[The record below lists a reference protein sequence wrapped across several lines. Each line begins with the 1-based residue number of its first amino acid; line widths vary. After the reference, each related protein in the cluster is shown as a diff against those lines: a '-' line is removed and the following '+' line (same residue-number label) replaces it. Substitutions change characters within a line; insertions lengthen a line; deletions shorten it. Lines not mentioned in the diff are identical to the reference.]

1 MKRFFCNYYWSLMLR
16 STNYGWSTWLMARPF
31 PSREMGSCCFS
42 TTRGEVRVSRSIARL
57 NNDLFLFVFEKFLL
71 VVTYY
76 MWLADRVCGISIS
89 LFPFAW
95 PVVACWLPDPI
106 YVDISRVEFWKNIPS
121 RNFKGGGE
129 SSHEKYNVQGGK
141 DKWIQGNSAAC
152 MSNGFI
158 LKWKDTH
165 TLMPY

>member
-1 MKRFFCNYYWSLMLR
+1 MSSNSHSTSIKILKRFFCNYYWSLMLR

-76 MWLADRVCGISIS
+76 MWLAGRPGVWHIYFFISFRMACGCVLATRSNICRHLTCGILKKYSIS
-89 LFPFAW
+89 QFQRRRGKFAW
-95 PVVACWLPDPI
+95 
-106 YVDISRVEFWKNIPS
+106 E
-121 RNFKGGGE
+121 
-129 SSHEKYNVQGGK
+129 VQRTRRK
-141 DKWIQGNSAAC
+141 R
-152 MSNGFI
+152 
-158 LKWKDTH
+158 
-165 TLMPY
+165 